1 MAAGAVLTLTGPPS
15 FPNASADRGSNPVWI
30 SCSIPTTAIDHADD
44 SILLAGPMPAVA
56 YIKNAAGVF
65 CARWTDMDSNAT
77 ETLDFDLGFGG
88 VDGVLDF
95 TFINNGTAVEDAGV
109 GESAQIAA
117 QDPWID
123 IGGLYVIMEIIAVSA
138 TPVAGTVQV
147 AFEYT
152 QNVNAAL
159 AFA

>member
-1 MAAGAVLTLTGPPS
+1 MAAGAVATLSGPAS
-15 FPNASADRGSNPVWI
+15 FPPAGSDRGTNPVWV
-30 SCSIPTTAIDHADD
+30 TATIDTLYIDHADD
-44 SILLAGPMPAVA
+44 SILLAGPFPAVA
-56 YIKNAAGVF
+56 FIKNTAGSMF
-65 CARWTDMDSNAT
+65 ARWTDMDTNAT

-95 TFINNGTAVEDAGV
+95 TFLNLGTAVEDAAV

-123 IGGLYVIMEIIAVSA
+123 IGGLYLIMEIIAVSA
-138 TPVAGTVQV
+138 TPADGTVQV
-147 AFEYT
+147 GFEYT
-152 QNVNAAL
+152 QNVVES